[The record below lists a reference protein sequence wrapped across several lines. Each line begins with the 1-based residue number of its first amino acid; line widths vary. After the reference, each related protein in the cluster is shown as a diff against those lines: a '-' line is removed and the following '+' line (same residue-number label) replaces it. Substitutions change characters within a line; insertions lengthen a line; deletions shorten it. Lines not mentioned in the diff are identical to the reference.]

1 MKLLF
6 VHQGFPGQYIHVLR
20 ALDTQRSHQII
31 GLGIEESAEELPQS
45 VQYFRYGIS
54 RSNQPGLHPWVTD
67 IETKTIRGE
76 SCAHAA
82 SQLKEKG
89 FTPDLICG
97 HPGWGELLF
106 LKDVWPEVPL
116 LTYEEFFYNPRG
128 FDYDF
133 DPELQGEP
141 AWQQCAGIRMKTA
154 NHLLNLQASTWSIT
168 PTEFQR
174 SSYPTAF
181 RDRISVIHDGIDT
194 EKACPAKQPRSV
206 TLADGTVLTPEET
219 IVTFVN
225 RSLEPY
231 RGCHSMIRAIPHLQR
246 LVPDAKLVMVGN
258 TSGISYGAVCPEG
271 EWKDVFLEEIEG
283 DYDPSR
289 VHFTGVVPYEEFIP
303 LLQLSQA
310 HVYLTYPFV
319 LSWSLLEAM
328 SCGCAVVGS
337 DSAPVREVIEHR
349 HNGLLVNFFR
359 PDELAESIA
368 ELLENRSLAEELG
381 IAARRTIVNRFQ
393 LKSCVEQQLALMHL
407 VASGALS

>member
-20 ALDTQRSHQII
+20 ALDSQRSHQII

-82 SQLKEKG
+82 SQLKAKG

-141 AWQQCAGIRMKTA
+141 EWQQCAGIRMKTA

-174 SSYPTAF
+174 SSYPPAF

-194 EKACPAKQPRSV
+194 EKACPAKQPRNL
-206 TLADGTVLTPEET
+206 TLADGTVLTPEEK

>member
-6 VHQGFPGQYIHVLR
+6 VHQGFPGQYIHILR
-20 ALDTQRSHQII
+20 ALADQRCHQII
-31 GLGIEESAEELPQS
+31 GLGIEESGEELPQG

-54 RSNQPGLHPWVTD
+54 RGNQPGVHPLVTD
-67 IETKTIRGE
+67 IETKSIRGE
-76 SCAHAA
+76 ACANAA
-82 SQLKEKG
+82 SQLKQKG

-106 LKDVWPEVPL
+106 LRDVWPEVPL
-116 LTYEEFFYNPRG
+116 LTYEEFFYNPHG

-133 DPELQGEP
+133 DPELQGQPE
-141 AWQQCAGIRMKTA
+141 WQQCAGIRMKTA
-154 NHLLNLQASTWSIT
+154 NHLLNLQSCTWSVT

-174 SSYPTAF
+174 SSYPKAF

-194 EKACPAKQPRSV
+194 DLACPSDKPRNV
-206 TLADGTVLTPEET
+206 RIADGTVLKTNEP

-231 RGCHSMIRAIPHLQR
+231 RGCHSMIRAIPQLQR
-246 LVPDAKLVMVGN
+246 IAPQAKLVIVGN
-258 TSGISYGAVCPEG
+258 TSGVSYGAICPEG
-271 EWKDVFLEEIEG
+271 EWKDVFLKEIEG
-283 DYDPSR
+283 QYDPSK
-289 VHFTGVVPYEEFIP
+289 VHFTGMVPYNDFIP
-303 LLQLSQA
+303 LLQLSQV

-337 DSAPVREVIEHR
+337 DTTPVRDVIDHR
-349 HNGLLVNFFR
+349 RNGLLVNFFR
-359 PDELAESIA
+359 PDLLAESIA

-381 IAARRTIVNRFQ
+381 SSARNTVLKRFK
-393 LKSCVEQQLALMHL
+393 LNNCVEQQLALIHL
-407 VASGALS
+407 LASGGLS

>member
-141 AWQQCAGIRMKTA
+141 EWQQCAGIRMKTA
-154 NHLLNLQASTWSIT
+154 NHLLNLQASTWAIT

-194 EKACPAKQPRSV
+194 EKACPAKQPRNL
-206 TLADGTVLTPEET
+206 TLADGTVLTPEEK

-359 PDELAESIA
+359 PDQLAESIA

>member
-141 AWQQCAGIRMKTA
+141 EWQQCAGIRMKTA
-154 NHLLNLQASTWSIT
+154 NHLLNLQASTWAIT

-174 SSYPTAF
+174 SSYPPAF

-194 EKACPAKQPRSV
+194 EKACPAKQPRNL
-206 TLADGTVLTPEET
+206 TLADGTVLTPEEK

>member
-82 SQLKEKG
+82 SQLKAKG

-141 AWQQCAGIRMKTA
+141 EWQQCAGIRMKTA

-194 EKACPAKQPRSV
+194 EKACPAKQPRNL
-206 TLADGTVLTPEET
+206 TLADGTVLTPEEK

>member
-116 LTYEEFFYNPRG
+116 LTYDEFFYNPRG

-141 AWQQCAGIRMKTA
+141 EWQQCAGIRMKTA
-154 NHLLNLQASTWSIT
+154 NHLLNLQASTWAIT

-174 SSYPTAF
+174 SSYPPAF

-194 EKACPAKQPRSV
+194 EKACPAKQPRNL
-206 TLADGTVLTPEET
+206 TLADGTVLQPEEK

>member
-20 ALDTQRSHQII
+20 ALDAQRSHQII

-141 AWQQCAGIRMKTA
+141 EWQQCAGIRMKTA
-154 NHLLNLQASTWSIT
+154 NHLLNLQASTWAIT

-174 SSYPTAF
+174 SSYPPAF

-194 EKACPAKQPRSV
+194 EKACPAKQPRNL
-206 TLADGTVLTPEET
+206 TLADGTVLTPEEK

-246 LVPDAKLVMVGN
+246 LAPDAKLVMVGN
-258 TSGISYGAVCPEG
+258 TSGISYGAVCPNG

>member
-82 SQLKEKG
+82 SQLKAKG

-141 AWQQCAGIRMKTA
+141 EWQQCAGIRMKTA

-174 SSYPTAF
+174 SSYPPAF

-194 EKACPAKQPRSV
+194 EKACPAKQPRNL
-206 TLADGTVLTPEET
+206 TLADGTVLQPEEK